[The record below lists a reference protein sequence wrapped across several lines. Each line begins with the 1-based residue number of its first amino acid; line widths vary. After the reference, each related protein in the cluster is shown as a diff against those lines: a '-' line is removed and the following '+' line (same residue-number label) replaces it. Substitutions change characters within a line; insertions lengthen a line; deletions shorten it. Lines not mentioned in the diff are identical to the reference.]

1 MIGNLMRKIRRIG
14 MPSFMRTLLG
24 RGDGVYLDSLPI
36 LFFSIGF
43 IVLLITLVSRLLAG
57 VLR

>member
-1 MIGNLMRKIRRIG
+1 